1 MKFGTSRRGYLPI
14 LGTFVIS
21 TLLVLGG
28 SAARTEYGWVAG
40 DFHQHS
46 TYTDGSNPI
55 ATVMDKNNEFGL
67 DWWANSEHGG
77 AFPRDGYGPILV
89 NGFDTG
95 EYARTWKDDYPPGTI
110 LGAPGLTSMWRWQ
123 SLRDYSFDDVLAARQ
138 RYGKPIL
145 QSLEWNVPGHEHCS
159 MGIIANQFTGDPS
172 AAAVAQFEYLFDG
185 RDTDMDP
192 NGGLS
197 QGWTGKNNTNNHAK
211 AVQALDWLR
220 ANYPRT
226 SYVVFA
232 HPERKGK
239 GDPTYVGSGS
249 KGYDIR
255 DFRDF
260 NNAAPDVAFGF
271 ESMPGHQKDPNRGGY
286 SSTAFGGT
294 LGGVGVYAAKV
305 GGLWDAMLGEGR
317 RWWLFASSDFHDTR
331 EDFWPGEYQKTHT
344 YVADRRSPQAIVDG
358 LRSGNSF
365 VVTGDLI
372 TALEFSAQ
380 YGSEKATMGQTLPVV
395 PKQGTGN
402 PVKITIKF
410 KTPACNNN
418 NDPVAVDHIDLI
430 AGEVT
435 GRVAPGSSG
444 YNDATNPT
452 AKVMATLKAGDWKD
466 EGNGWHVLQY
476 HVRVDKDMYFRLR
489 GTNLAPNTPNETDAD
504 GNPLADALMGPNTA
518 AKAWADLWFYSN
530 PIYVRVQR

>member
-1 MKFGTSRRGYLPI
+1 MEFWKSRRGYLLAP
-14 LGTFVIS
+14 GAFVIGS
-21 TLLVLGG
+21 LLVLDG
-28 SAARTEYGWVAG
+28 SAARTENGWVAG

-77 AFPRDGYGPILV
+77 AFPTDGYGPILV

-95 EYARTWKDDYPPGTI
+95 EYARRWNGDYPPGTI
-110 LGAPGLTSMWRWQ
+110 LGAPGLASMWRWQ
-123 SLRDYSFDDVLAARQ
+123 SLRDYSFDDVLDARR
-138 RYGKPIL
+138 RYGKPVF

-159 MGIIANQFTGDPS
+159 MGVIAGQFTGQPS

-185 RDTDMDP
+185 KDTDMHA
-192 NGGLS
+192 NGGLA
-197 QGWTGKNNTNNHAK
+197 QGWTGKNSTNNHAK
-211 AVQALDWLR
+211 ALQALAWLQ

-226 SYVVFA
+226 SYTVFA
-232 HPERKGK
+232 HPERKGA
-239 GDPTYVGSGS
+239 GDPNYVGSGS

-271 ESMPGHQKDPNRGGY
+271 ESMPGHQKDANRGGY
-286 SSTAFGGT
+286 SSGAFGGAF
-294 LGGVGVYAAKV
+294 GGVGVYAAKV

-317 RWWLFASSDFHDTR
+317 RWWLFASSDFHDT
-331 EDFWPGEYQKTHT
+331 EGDFWPGEYQKTHT
-344 YVADRRSPQAIVDG
+344 YVADPRSPQAIVDG

-372 TALEFSAQ
+372 TALDFSAQ
-380 YGSEKATMGQTLPVV
+380 YGNEKATMGETLPVV
-395 PKQGTGN
+395 LKKGTGN
-402 PVKITIKF
+402 PVKITIRF
-410 KTPACNNN
+410 RTPAHNNN
-418 NDPVAVDHIDLI
+418 NDPVFLDHIDLV
-430 AGEVT
+430 AGQIT
-435 GRVAPGSSG
+435 GRVLPGSSG

-452 AKVMATLKAGDWKD
+452 TTVMATFTASDWED
-466 EGNGWHVLQY
+466 EGDGWHVIQY
-476 HVRVDKDMYFRLR
+476 HVRLDKDMYFRLR

-504 GNPLADALMGPNTA
+504 GNPLADSLMGPNTA

-530 PIYVRVQR
+530 PIFVRVQR